1 MFLDTAHVQD
11 IKEAIKTPVFQGV
24 TTNPTILLK
33 EGKKREAQIE
43 EIFAAGVKILYVQ
56 LLGSTEEELYEDY
69 KKLSALKVPGE
80 IRFKISMDFA
90 GLCAVK
96 RIKEENKEAN
106 ILGTAIYSADQA
118 ILASIAGC
126 DSVAP
131 YVNRMQNNGID
142 PFDAIRRM
150 RNFIEE
156 RNLST
161 IIVAASFKNTQQ
173 ILDALDHGAHT
184 ATIPYDLFQAMIG
197 KDLATQ
203 AIAVFNDHGKMLEGK

>member
-1 MFLDTAHVQD
+1 MFLDTAHVND
-11 IKEAIKTPVFQGV
+11 IKEALKTPVFKGV

-33 EGKKREAQIE
+33 EGKKREEQIR
-43 EIFAAGVKILYVQ
+43 EILSAGVKILYVQ

-69 KKLSALKVPGE
+69 QKLSALGTDAE
-80 IRFKISMDFA
+80 IRYKISMDFA

-96 RIKEENKEAN
+96 RIKTENKDAN

-118 ILASIAGC
+118 ILGALAGC

-150 RNFIEE
+150 RNFFEE
-156 RNLST
+156 RQLST
-161 IIVAASFKNTQQ
+161 EIVAASFKNTQQ
-173 ILDALDHGAHT
+173 ILDALDAGAHT

-203 AIAVFNDHGKMLEGK
+203 AIAVFNQHGSDLEER